1 MAAPTPEQLQ
11 GFITLANGH
20 ASVRQS
26 IRVGL
31 LAVVERLWRSLT
43 DKRSPAQVDLYIESV
58 VAATDRARR
67 REAQAVTVYLQRQ
80 AQFLGRPE
88 LIPRDPP
95 SLPQRPRGI
104 DPADAAERPI
114 KQYRFDVVRGVD
126 QALAELRALQRAQT
140 IAEDDLALAM
150 RQAIRGL
157 LVTDEGDIAPIEREI
172 EDEEEEFT
180 GVAFADERVGE
191 DEADEDL
198 TEDDLVGPEDEED
211 GADEDAPDDEDQ
223 PGIIGYRRLIHPEL
237 SESGTCGLCIAAAD
251 RIYKT
256 SQLMD
261 IHEHCKCTVG
271 LIISGQPDVGN
282 GLNRAQLRELYSL
295 AGGTGKTKLAKVRY
309 RRNRHGELGPVL
321 GFARHEFRGPEDVAE
336 LLETPVPEGAVAS

>member
-11 GFITLANGH
+11 GFLTLASGH

-31 LAVVERLWRSLT
+31 LAVLERLWRSLT
-43 DKRSPAQVDLYIESV
+43 DKRSPAQVDFYVESV

-95 SLPQRPRGI
+95 SLPERPRGI
-104 DPADAAERPI
+104 DPAEAAIRPV

-126 QALAELRALQRAQT
+126 QALAEIRALQRAQT
-140 IAEDDLALAM
+140 IADDDLALAM

-157 LVTDEGDIAPIEREI
+157 LVTDEGDIAPIERET
-172 EDEEEEFT
+172 EDEEEEFE

-198 TEDDLVGPEDEED
+198 TEDDLVGPEDEEI
-211 GADEDAPDDEDQ
+211 DEDAPDDEDE
-223 PGIIGYRRLIHPEL
+223 PDIIGYRRLIHPEL

-251 RIYKT
+251 RIYRT
-256 SQLMD
+256 SELMP
-261 IHEHCKCTVG
+261 IHAHCKCTVG
-271 LIISGQPDVGN
+271 LIITGQADVGL
-282 GLNRAQLRELYSL
+282 GLNRAQLRELYTL
-295 AGGTGKTKLAKVRY
+295 AGGTGKAKLAKVRY

-321 GFARHEFRGPEDVAE
+321 GFAQDNFRGPEEVAE
-336 LLETPVPEGAVAS
+336 LLDAPSLEGVAS